1 MIHYWKKPKGV
12 VMKRKIFILHEI
24 YGINQFIKEQAQSYL
39 DEYTSVCCVSLY
51 PEGKSFSYKQEQ
63 QAYDY
68 FLHTVGFDAPLEMLS
83 KKLLE
88 ACEKYDE
95 VVLIGYSVGATL
107 AWRLSTLPLHR
118 VICVYGSRIR
128 QFLDVQPSCP
138 TLIILPSYES
148 SFDVNAIKQELGHKF
163 NVQTEQYQGHHGFM
177 DTYNSNF
184 CPASYLQAHA
194 KILNFLRVE
203 QH

>member
-1 MIHYWKKPKGV
+1 MIHYWKKPKEV

-24 YGINQFIKEQAQSYL
+24 YGINQFIIEQAEAYR
-39 DEYTSVCCVSLY
+39 DEHTSVCCVSLY

-63 QAYDY
+63 QAYD
-68 FLHTVGFDAPLEMLS
+68 FFFHTVGFDAPLEMLS
-83 KKLLE
+83 KNLLE
-88 ACEKYDE
+88 ACEKYEE

-107 AWRLSTLPLHR
+107 AWRLSTLPLHQ

-138 TLIILPSYES
+138 TLVILPSCES
-148 SFDVNAIKQELGHKF
+148 SFDVNSIKNVLEHKS
-163 NVQTEQYQGHHGFM
+163 NVQTKQYHGHHGFM
-177 DTYNSNF
+177 DTYNSYF
-184 CPASYLQAHA
+184 CPSSYFQAHTN
-194 KILNFLRVE
+194 ILNFLGVE